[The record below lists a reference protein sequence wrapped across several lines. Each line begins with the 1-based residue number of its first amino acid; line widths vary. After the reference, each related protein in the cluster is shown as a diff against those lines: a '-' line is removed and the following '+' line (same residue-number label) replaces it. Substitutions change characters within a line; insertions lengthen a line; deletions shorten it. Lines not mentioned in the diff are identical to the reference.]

1 MSKESYYIFSS
12 GELKRKDNSITLY
25 KENVLKKDIPIERI
39 KDIYVFSEVVYNSK
53 LFEFLGSNGIN
64 VHMFNYY
71 NYYVG
76 SFYPKENKISGKLL
90 VAQVMHYT
98 DKEKRVKIAKE
109 FIIAASFNI
118 LRNLKY
124 YQNRGKELNIFIDEI
139 EKLRIKLNECKTIE
153 EIMGIEG
160 NIRKVYYSSWKIIIN
175 QEIDFEKRIKRP
187 PDTMVNV
194 LISFLNSVLYT
205 KTLSIIYQT
214 QINPTISYLHEPG
227 TKRFSLTLDICEVF
241 KPLIVDRTIFS
252 LLNKNIIN
260 EKDFVKED
268 YYLRIKEEGMKK
280 VLKELEEALKR
291 TIMHKKIKRNVSY
304 EHLIKLEL
312 YKLIKHLLEEQ
323 EYQGFKI
330 WW

>member
-12 GELKRKDNSITLY
+12 GELKRKNNSITLY

-39 KDIYVFSEVVYNSK
+39 KDIYVFSEVVYNNK

-90 VAQVMHYT
+90 VAQVIHYT

-124 YQNRGKELNIFIDEI
+124 YQNRGKELNVFIDEI
-139 EKLRIKLNECKTIE
+139 EKLRIKLKECKTIE

-260 EKDFVKED
+260 EKDFAKED

-280 VLKELEEALKR
+280 VLKELEETLKR

-312 YKLIKHLLEEQ
+312 YKLIKHLMEEQ

>member
-12 GELKRKDNSITLY
+12 GELKRKNNSITLY

-90 VAQVMHYT
+90 VAQVIHYT

-124 YQNRGKELNIFIDEI
+124 YQNRGKELNVFIDEI
-139 EKLRIKLNECKTIE
+139 EKLRIKLKECKTIE

-194 LISFLNSVLYT
+194 WISFLNSVLYT

-241 KPLIVDRTIFS
+241 KPLIVDRTIFY

-280 VLKELEEALKR
+280 VLKELEETLKR

-312 YKLIKHLLEEQ
+312 YKLIKHLMEEQ